1 MLQTLFYIP
10 TEIAGVP
17 LFGFGLLLAVWAVFS
32 VAWLAWL
39 GWCQGFNSDTLGY
52 LPLLLVIGAAIGWLL
67 PALSEPAGLPI
78 RSYGVMLLI
87 AIVSSTL
94 LAVRRGRSMGIHP
107 DQVLALIFWMFVPGI
122 VGARAFYVIEYWP
135 SFHRATL
142 GQTVAA
148 VANVAQGG
156 LVVYGSLLCGL
167 AGLIAFAWKNR
178 LSLMVLGDLMVPS
191 VALGMALGRVGC
203 LLNGCCFGDTCD
215 LPWAITF
222 PWNSPAH
229 VHQVQAGQADVY
241 GLKFV
246 DAAAGPA
253 RISEV
258 APGSPAAKAGL
269 SPGQTITAI
278 NSQTV
283 RDAEDAQQF
292 LLYLHDPGAT
302 VSVSLR
308 GERYPKQW
316 TVAAPL
322 PRSLPVHPAQV
333 YDTINCLVLCLLLLA
348 YDPYRRRNGELLG
361 LILLLY
367 PITRF
372 LIEVL
377 RKDEAPIWRTGMTIS
392 QNVSLL
398 ILIFAIGF
406 WGYLLTRK
414 RKTSYAIT
422 GG

>member
-17 LFGFGLLLAVWAVFS
+17 MFGCGLLLAVWAVFS

-39 GWCQGFNSDTLGY
+39 ARRQGFNSDTLSY
-52 LPLLLVIGAAIGWLL
+52 LPLLLVIGMAIGWLL
-67 PALSEPAGLPI
+67 PTLSEPAGLPI

-107 DQVLALIFWMFVPGI
+107 DQVLSLIFWMFVPGI
-122 VGARAFYVIEYWP
+122 LGARAFYVIEYWP
-135 SFHRATL
+135 SFHKATFA
-142 GQTVAA
+142 QTFTA
-148 VANVAQGG
+148 VVNVAQGG

-178 LSLMVLGDLMVPS
+178 ISLMVLGDLMVPS

-203 LLNGCCFGDTCD
+203 LLNGCCFGSQCH

-229 VHQVQAGQADVY
+229 VQQVQAGQTDLY
-241 GLKFV
+241 GLKFLH
-246 DAAAGPA
+246 AAGGPA

-258 APGSPAAKAGL
+258 VPGSPAAIAGL
-269 SPGQTITAI
+269 ATGQTITAI

-283 RDAEDAQQF
+283 RNADDAQQF
-292 LLYLHDPGAT
+292 LLYLHDPGT
-302 VSVSLR
+302 TISVSLR
-308 GERYPKQW
+308 GEQYPKQW

-322 PRSLPVHPAQV
+322 PRSLPVHPAQL
-333 YDTINCLVLCLLLLA
+333 YDTINCLCLCLLLLA
-348 YDPYRRRNGELLG
+348 YDPFRRRDGELLG
-361 LILLLY
+361 LIFVFY

-377 RKDEAPIWRTGMTIS
+377 RTDEAPIWGTGMTIA
-392 QNVSLL
+392 QNVSLAML
-398 ILIFAIGF
+398 IVAVVY
-406 WGYLLTRK
+406 WGYLFTRP
-414 RKTSYAIT
+414 RKTSYAAESR
-422 GG
+422 